1 MNEGRNTITPEGQI
15 PGTWKNFF
23 INGIESSRIHIPHS
37 PKGKMKNT
45 NHRVGRPPALGRA
58 GNTLAV
64 TVTPPVLRGR
74 DTSWKRANIPAAAV
88 HPAAPC
94 WGPRL
99 WEHPAGG
106 FLVAWSPLPTDL
118 VVGVS
123 AQMPPP
129 QAAPPPSPQSR
140 HVASLPQWPRC
151 YLHFPGSPV
160 YLLAYSL
167 SAPSE
172 EISSRRRGPACPVHC

>member
-64 TVTPPVLRGR
+64 TVTPPVRRGR
-74 DTSWKRANIPAAAV
+74 DTSWEKS
-88 HPAAPC
+88 
-94 WGPRL
+94 
-99 WEHPAGG
+99 EHPSSRC
-106 FLVAWSPLPTDL
+106 SPSSAVLGTEI
-118 VVGVS
+118 VGAS
-123 AQMPPP
+123 GWWISRCLES
-129 QAAPPPSPQSR
+129 SPHR
-140 HVASLPQWPRC
+140 P
-151 YLHFPGSPV
+151 
-160 YLLAYSL
+160 
-167 SAPSE
+167 
-172 EISSRRRGPACPVHC
+172 RRRGLSADATSSGSPTSLPSIAPRGFSSSASLLSALPWVTRLFTRLFSVRPQ